1 LKKIQNQ
8 GLNWKKV
15 CEYKDEIDHIMG
27 QIEERRKEK
36 EIYEKKREI
45 SIRNISVEVQESKQ
59 NIS

>member
-1 LKKIQNQ
+1 
-8 GLNWKKV
+8 V

-36 EIYEKKREI
+36 ENIWKKREI